1 MSTHKK
7 LSTKNLSILSLTSL
21 GIVYGDIGTSPLY
34 ALRECFHS
42 GKIVPTQDNVLGIL
56 SLIFWSLTL
65 IIAIK
70 YIIFV
75 LRADNNGEGGT
86 LALGALCTKYQTSS
100 VKTKRLLM
108 SIALL
113 GSALLFGDGIIT
125 PAISVLSAIEG
136 LKVATPMFTPFIIPI
151 TCVILVLLFLGQSR
165 GTDKIGKIFGP
176 IMLLWFLYLGALGVK
191 GIMLD
196 PSVVKALNPFYAIN
210 YFVENGYHAFISL
223 GAVFLVVTGGE
234 ALYAD
239 MGHFGPK
246 PIRISWMAI
255 VFPCLLLTYFGQG
268 ALLLHHSGAVENPF
282 YELVPRSLL
291 YPSILLAAAAT
302 VIASQ
307 ALISGVFSLAS
318 QAIQLGYCPRFPV
331 EHTSSDQIG
340 QVYLPHVN
348 FMMMVLTILLVLGFK
363 TSSALAAAYGV
374 AVSLTMVLTVLLVGF
389 LARRVWKWQM
399 RYVVVFLATFL
410 LIDLAFL
417 AANLV
422 KFFEGGWFP
431 LVFAVGI
438 FTLMTTWRK
447 GRRLLAVL
455 IKRQTVHVDELDTLL
470 TETKAVIVPGVSVF
484 MTSNSEGLPPALV
497 HNLRHNKVLHRKNL
511 FLTIT
516 TAPIPFVPVSE
527 QVKVDSTS
535 KNFDRIIVTT
545 GFREIP
551 NVPNV
556 VRQYEIKTGQQ
567 LEDITYFIGR
577 ETLIPTD
584 NFGLPHWQALV
595 FSFMSRNSQRATQY
609 FGIPPDN
616 VVEIGMQLKI

>member
-527 QVKVDSTS
+527 QVKIDSTS

-551 NVPNV
+551 NVPHV
-556 VRQYEIKTGQQ
+556 VRQYEIKAGQQ